1 MSQSSSIKIP
11 SKVFNIRLNGSVIP
25 SAYSTADEQD
35 PIERFFDSQERRDK
49 NSSKGKRNSPERK
62 GMKRNEKL
70 LWQYANGCGDR
81 I

>member
-35 PIERFFDSQERRDK
+35 PIERFFDTQERRDK
-49 NSSKGKRNSPERK
+49 NSSKGKGILQK
-62 GMKRNEKL
+62 GKEWKEMKN
-70 LWQYANGCGDR
+70 YFDN
-81 I
+81 